1 MREDFSVDPY
11 LARKYVIGEYTC
23 SEFAR
28 DVWLDL
34 TGDDIGE
41 RLRLLHVAATD
52 RRITAGDYKTFQR
65 LPEAASPCIALLRR
79 PRTVPHMG
87 VYLRRRILHLNGLG
101 AFFQTPRIALMGF
114 KTVSYY
120 R

>member
-1 MREDFSVDPY
+1 MRTDFSVDPY
-11 LARKYVIGEYTC
+11 LARKYVEGRYTC

-34 TGDDIGE
+34 TGEDIGE

-52 RRITAGDYKTFQR
+52 RRIRADDYRAFSR
-65 LPEAASPCIALLRR
+65 LREPSSPCIALLRR

-101 AFFQTPRIALMGF
+101 VFFQTPSVALLGF